1 MILHRHGYLS
11 PDIEQVEAVIAAAI
25 CEALDEVAEMAR
37 GLASHERGE
46 DDAGPEDES
55 DMRAHASNV
64 IERIAYAIQAAK

>member
-37 GLASHERGE
+37 ERCVC
-46 DDAGPEDES
+46 DPS
-55 DMRAHASNV
+55 
-64 IERIAYAIQAAK
+64 IAYAIEALK